1 MTSVQMIKIILM
13 NDINMEYNNNHD
25 DIQKID
31 KDTMNNNKYDKDDNK
46 IKYNPTILLLLLIF
60 LLLLVLLLLSPP

>member
-1 MTSVQMIKIILM
+1 M

-46 IKYNPTILLLLLIF
+46 IKYNPTILLSLLIF
-60 LLLLVLLLLSPP
+60 LMLLVLILLSPP

>member
-1 MTSVQMIKIILM
+1 M
-13 NDINMEYNNNHD
+13 NDNNMEYNNNHD